1 MNKKIIEIRN
11 LHYSYPD
18 GTKALRDISMDIFEH
33 ESVGIVGPNGAGKST
48 FLLHLNGYFSGDH
61 HVLINGMP
69 VTQENLPKIRKDVGI
84 VFQDAD
90 TQLFMLTVFDD
101 VAFGP
106 LNMGLSDEEVRNR
119 VRTALS
125 EVSMTGYEQRAPY
138 HLSGG
143 EKRAV
148 AIATVLAMEPKIV
161 VMDEPT
167 SNLDPRTRRQLINL
181 LKTFSLTKIIASHD
195 LEMILDLCPRAIL
208 IDEGYVVADG
218 PTIEL
223 FSNLDLMEKHGLE
236 KPLSLRG
243 K

>member
-1 MNKKIIEIRN
+1 
-11 LHYSYPD
+11 
-18 GTKALRDISMDIFEH
+18 
-33 ESVGIVGPNGAGKST
+33 
-48 FLLHLNGYFSGDH
+48 
-61 HVLINGMP
+61 
-69 VTQENLPKIRKDVGI
+69 
-84 VFQDAD
+84 
-90 TQLFMLTVFDD
+90 
-101 VAFGP
+101 
-106 LNMGLSDEEVRNR
+106 
-119 VRTALS
+119 
-125 EVSMTGYEQRAPY
+125 MTGYEQRAPY

-223 FSNLDLMEKHGLE
+223 FSNLDLMEQHGLE

-243 K
+243 E